1 MKESIK
7 NPMEIKGPQE
17 DKNTTDYYLNW
28 FDGSK
33 FKKILATIDSN
44 KFNYKNKFVN
54 SSILMIMKQ

>member
-33 FKKILATIDSN
+33 FKKILATIDSS